1 MPSGSL
7 YAAGRFFKLGLEDQ
21 QNINIPLLVSHFCDN
36 MEGKLKW
43 SIEFLD
49 KRVEDEFLD
58 LPKDMQARFVR
69 ISELIEGYGLE
80 NVGMP
85 HVRHLDEKLW
95 EIRAKGKSGISRGI
109 YVAVTGRRIIILRIF
124 IKKAQK
130 TPSAEIRLARERLK
144 EL

>member
-1 MPSGSL
+1 M
-7 YAAGRFFKLGLEDQ
+7 
-21 QNINIPLLVSHFCDN
+21 
-36 MEGKLKW
+36 KW
-43 SIEFLD
+43 SVEFLD
-49 KRVEDEFLD
+49 KRVENEFLD

-109 YVAVTGRRIIILRIF
+109 YVAVTGRRIVILRIF
-124 IKKAQK
+124 IKKTQK
-130 TPSAEIRLARERLK
+130 TPGAEIRLARERLK